1 MESRVLELDDEQ
13 EIVQVWLISVGD
25 GTGSGDGM
33 GQWLSLGWS
42 QGSSGPTLG
51 LNLPTGGS
59 FFFFSGRIFNRLMG
73 TYFSRK

>member
-1 MESRVLELDDEQ
+1 MLELDDEQ

-59 FFFFSGRIFNRLMG
+59 FFFFFFFREDL
-73 TYFSRK
+73 